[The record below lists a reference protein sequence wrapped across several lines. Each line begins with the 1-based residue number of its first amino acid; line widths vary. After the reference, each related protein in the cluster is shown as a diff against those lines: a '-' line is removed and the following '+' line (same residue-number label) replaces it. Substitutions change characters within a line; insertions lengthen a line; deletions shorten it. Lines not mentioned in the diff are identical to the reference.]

1 MNRAVPFSPPGWP
14 LVVPRIVVH
23 DAKGL
28 VAFLREVFGAT
39 GAYSAHRPAEMN
51 IGGSIILVS
60 DAGQREPAA
69 AFLYVYVKDTDQTYR
84 RALAEGAKVI
94 EEPSFQPYGDRRAMV
109 QDRWGNIWQIA
120 THARNASGA

>member
-1 MNRAVPFSPPGWP
+1 MNRAAPFSPPGWP
-14 LVVPRIVVH
+14 LVIPRIVAH

-39 GAYSAHRPAEMN
+39 GAYSAHRPAEMK

-60 DAGQREPAA
+60 DAGQLEPAA

-84 RALAEGAKVI
+84 RALAASATVI
-94 EEPSFQPYGDRRAMV
+94 EEPSDQPY
-109 QDRWGNIWQIA
+109 
-120 THARNASGA
+120 